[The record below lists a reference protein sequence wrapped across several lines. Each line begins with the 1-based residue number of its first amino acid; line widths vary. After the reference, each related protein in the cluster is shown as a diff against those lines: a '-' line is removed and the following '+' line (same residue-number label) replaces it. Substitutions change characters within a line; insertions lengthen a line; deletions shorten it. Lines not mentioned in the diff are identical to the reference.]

1 MTKRVRSG
9 SNPVARRRDNCG
21 RGHGWSLNLQGRKK
35 DTRDYRVGIS
45 GFYIEEF
52 TGTEEENDRVVRDG
66 EVLIVRGIAP
76 NTRG

>member
-1 MTKRVRSG
+1 
-9 SNPVARRRDNCG
+9 
-21 RGHGWSLNLQGRKK
+21 
-35 DTRDYRVGIS
+35 VGIS